1 MKIYCAFLIFL
12 ILLYYD
18 FPIRVRIALDF
29 SKIKGYF
36 KLTLFKI
43 NLINGAIVFSKKCN
57 SYRLYLKVAGKILYF
72 NLNNDKNDDHSLSVV
87 KVEYIPKIFVKNANI
102 SFIVGIEN
110 DAFATTIL
118 YAGLQRILAILSK
131 YFATNFN
138 LKMNTFGKIVN
149 SSRVL
154 LGIDIKIKISLFYIL
169 VETISFLIAKVKTNI
184 KNKGV
189 NNDNGNKQTIG
200 KTNGKFLYRA

>member
-12 ILLYYD
+12 IILYFD

-57 SYRLYLKVAGKILYF
+57 SFRLYLKVMGKIFYF
-72 NLNNDKNDDHSLSVV
+72 NLNNDKSDEHSLSSL
-87 KVEYIPKIFVKNANI
+87 KVEYMPKIFIKNANI

-110 DAFATTIL
+110 DAFATTFL

-131 YFATNFN
+131 YFATNYN
-138 LKMNTFGKIVN
+138 VKTNTIGKIVDK
-149 SSRVL
+149 SKVV
-154 LGIDIKIKISLFYIL
+154 LGIDIKIKISIFYLL
-169 VETISFLIAKVKTNI
+169 VETISFLVAKLKTYI
-184 KNKGV
+184 KIKGV

-200 KTNGKFLYRA
+200 KTNGKFLYRT